1 MEARDSV
8 IAVVVPCYRVGERV
22 LGTIAGIGPEVSRIY
37 VVDDA
42 CPARSGDIVEDRAA
56 DTRVT
61 VIRHDENRG
70 VGGAVISG
78 YRAALDDGASIVV
91 KLDGDGQ
98 AEPGLIP
105 RLVGPL
111 LEGRCDYCKGNR
123 FFNPADLVGM
133 PATRL
138 FGNAVLSLFA
148 KMSTGYWSVMDP
160 TNGLTAITAPVL
172 RLLPLDKL
180 SKGYF
185 FETDI
190 LFRLSTFRAVVL
202 DCPMQAA
209 YGDEESSLRIPRE
222 LPRFLLGHMRNSL
235 RRIVY
240 GYFLRGFSIASIQL
254 LLSVPLMAFGTIFGM
269 YHWTVNSAQGTTTPA
284 GTVMV
289 AALPIVIG
297 VQLLL
302 SFVAHDMQ
310 SEPRVPLTRLLAKTH
325 S

>member
-1 MEARDSV
+1 MGARYPV

-22 LGTIAGIGPEVSRIY
+22 LSTVAGIGPEVSRIY

-42 CPARSGDIVEDRAA
+42 CPARTGDIIEARGTDA
-56 DTRVT
+56 RVV

-70 VGGAVISG
+70 VGGAVVTG

-98 AEPGLIP
+98 ADPALIP
-105 RLVGPL
+105 LLVGPL
-111 LEGRCDYCKGNR
+111 LAGRCDYVKGNR
-123 FFNPADLVGM
+123 FFNPADLAGM

-138 FGNAVLSLFA
+138 FGNAVLSFLA

-160 TNGLTAITAPVL
+160 TNGLTAISASVL
-172 RLLPLDKL
+172 RLLPLGKL
-180 SKGYF
+180 PQGYF

-190 LFRLSTFRAVVL
+190 LFRLNTFGAVVL
-202 DCPMQAA
+202 DYPMRAR
-209 YGDEESSLRIPRE
+209 YGDEESSLMIPGI
-222 LPRFLLGHMRNSL
+222 LPQFVVGHARNTI

-254 LLSVPLMAFGTIFGM
+254 LLSVPLMAFGTFHGL
-269 YHWTVNSAQGTTTPA
+269 YHWIVNMAHGSTTPP

-302 SFVAHDMQ
+302 SFIGHDMQ
-310 SEPRVPLTRLLAKTH
+310 GEPRLPLTGLLER
-325 S
+325 SDS